1 MEIAANVRYGV
12 NTLVK
17 EVLEQNYFAH
27 NNIIYQQMEGLAMG
41 APTSSIFSEA
51 FIQYLEHTQIVNIL
65 AKYNVIAYHRYV
77 DDILIVYNSDNINIE
92 HLLSKFNGLHPDMQ
106 FTIEMETEIRL
117 NFLDIAVHRMQ
128 RKLQFGFY
136 RKPTATDIM
145 IHSQSCH
152 PREHKW
158 SGIAYLINRL
168 RMYPIEN
175 ELEENNIIERE
186 ISSSHGGEYDVQ
198 SCLLGYTAV

>member
-1 MEIAANVRYGV
+1 
-12 NTLVK
+12 LVK

-27 NNIIYQQMEGLAMG
+27 NNIIYQQTEGLAMG

-51 FIQYLEHTQIVNIL
+51 FIQHLEHTQIVNIL

-77 DDILIVYNSDNINIE
+77 DDILRVNNSDSTNVE
-92 HLLSKFNGLHPDMQ
+92 DLLSKFNDLHPDMQ
-106 FTIEMETEIRL
+106 FKIEMETENRL
-117 NFLDIAVHRMQ
+117 NFLDTAIHRMQ
-128 RKLQFGFY
+128 RKLQFSIY

-168 RMYPIEN
+168 RTYPIEN
-175 ELEENNIIERE
+175 KLEEKNIIEHLLIANGFHHTVIDILNRQKT
-186 ISSSHGGEYDVQ
+186 GENE
-198 SCLLGYTAV
+198 GRTHAEN